1 MSVSIKRNKNNKK
14 GVRWNR
20 ILILIVLVTTLS
32 FLSGPSLSFSE
43 IKNEINVTPP
53 LNWEPSPT
61 NNSTTMIWFQN
72 YTKSIFAI
80 TKAPDDLVFPLFIA
94 GPFMTGYLK
103 YKGVLE
109 SADRLTFGHSNY
121 GYRYFLNL
129 SSPSKLL
136 DSSSGLIPKNEFL
149 SKIPEGYD
157 VPFKGML
164 IITQKHKE
172 LYAIIFL
179 NPKEKFDSMLNQIQ
193 PTLDSIQLSG

>member
-43 IKNEINVTPP
+43 IKNEITVTSP

-72 YTKSIFAI
+72 STKSIFAI

>member
-1 MSVSIKRNKNNKK
+1 MSVRIKRNKNNKK

-61 NNSTTMIWFQN
+61 NNSTAMIWFQN
-72 YTKSIFAI
+72 STKSIFAI
-80 TKAPDDLVFPLFIA
+80 IKAPDDLVFPLFIA

>member
-32 FLSGPSLSFSE
+32 LLSGPSFSFSE
-43 IKNEINVTPP
+43 IKIEINVTPP

-72 YTKSIFAI
+72 STKSIFAI
-80 TKAPDDLVFPLFIA
+80 IRAPDDLVFPLFIA

-157 VPFKGML
+157 VPFRGML
-164 IITQKHKE
+164 ILTQKHND

-193 PTLDSIQLSG
+193 PTLDSIQLTG